1 MSAMQ
6 GHRTTAAALAATCKV
21 AYSWIVPAMYCTVVL
36 DSPERIGAF
45 QATLQRSKEYAE
57 SQRGAR
63 LLAQPLGAY
72 VRHLWLGPTRVE
84 QVCTVEATGLDVNP
98 PFMHM
103 IPPLCPSLLS
113 VVVQQCASDFNLEL
127 LVDRLPQTL
136 ESLCIFPCASSTPR
150 AAFMNAY
157 FDIPNISRLTSLRD
171 VTIVSRMLSS
181 ALVQR
186 LRKMPS
192 LCRCGGI
199 TQILKFPK
207 AADLVLVEG
216 RMFAYAIQQT
226 RNAVRHHSPGVPC
239 PLRRDLV
246 FVVDRAQSDV
256 NELSRRLLRTVS
268 VEIGT
273 SPSGSSWECPPY
285 IAVRCMSE
293 RGIEGKELGILY
305 DNWVTRHNPPSH
317 CCVGSFPERHM

>member
-1 MSAMQ
+1 MMSAMQ

-98 PFMHM
+98 PRMH
-103 IPPLCPSLLS
+103 IILPLCPSLLS
-113 VVVQQCASDFNLEL
+113 VVVQQCASSFNLEL
-127 LVDRLPQTL
+127 LIDRLPQPL

-150 AAFMNAY
+150 TEFMNAY

-171 VTIVSRMLSS
+171 VTIVSRMLSPG
-181 ALVQR
+181 LMQR
-186 LRKMPS
+186 LGKMPS
-192 LCRCGGI
+192 LRGGI
-199 TQILKFPK
+199 TQIFKFPK
-207 AADLVLVEG
+207 AIDAASLMSVEG
-216 RMFAYAIQQT
+216 RMFGYAIQQMRSAL
-226 RNAVRHHSPGVPC
+226 RNHLPGVLCLP
-239 PLRRDLV
+239 RRDVV
-246 FVVDRAQSDV
+246 FVVDRPQSDA
-256 NELSRRLLRTVS
+256 NELSRKLLRTVS
-268 VEIGT
+268 TGIDT
-273 SPSGSSWECPPY
+273 SSGWEWPPY
-285 IAVRCMSE
+285 ITIRCTSE

-305 DNWVTRHNPPSH
+305 NNWVTRHYPPSH
-317 CCVGSFPERHM
+317 CCVGSFPEQHM